1 MNTLDLHG
9 IKHSEVQVILDQF
22 LWENMQ
28 KNVKEVAVVTGI
40 SDQMKKIVYTC
51 VEDYMMNCEEEY
63 LNTGKLIIKL
73 ILKI

>member
-63 LNTGKLIIKL
+63 LNPGKLIIKL
-73 ILKI
+73 I